1 MKCLVVDDDTET
13 CAFLQAA
20 LAPFGHEVVVAHAG
34 RAALDRL
41 GAEPFDAVVLD
52 RMLPGELDGLEV
64 LRQLRAAGAMVPV
77 LVLSA
82 LGDVN
87 ERVHGLR
94 AGADDYLG
102 KPFAVP
108 ELVARLESL
117 VRRQAQLADTLVLRA
132 GDLEF
137 DTRTQRVTRA
147 GQRINLQPR
156 EIRLLEFFLRHQG
169 RVLTRGMLLEGVWE
183 YHFDPQTNV
192 IDVQISRLRTKLD
205 LPGAAPLIHT
215 VRGEGYL
222 FKAGTAHA

>member
-1 MKCLVVDDDTET
+1 MKCLVVDDDAET
-13 CAFLQAA
+13 CAFLQDA
-20 LAPFGHEVVVAHAG
+20 LASFGHEVAVAHAG
-34 RAALDRL
+34 RAALERL
-41 GAEPFDAVVLD
+41 DAEPFDAVVLD

-64 LRQLRAAGAMVPV
+64 LRRLRAAGGMVPV

-82 LGDVN
+82 LGDVD

-117 VRRQAQLADTLVLRA
+117 VRRQAQLADALVLRA

-222 FKAGTAHA
+222 FRAGAGNA